1 MLGYQVVIA
10 QVLDANVE
18 GRIHHPLEKSMA
30 QTGTQKPQ
38 T

>member
-10 QVLDANVE
+10 QVLDRYGD
-18 GRIHHPLEKSMA
+18 GRIQHPLGKSMA